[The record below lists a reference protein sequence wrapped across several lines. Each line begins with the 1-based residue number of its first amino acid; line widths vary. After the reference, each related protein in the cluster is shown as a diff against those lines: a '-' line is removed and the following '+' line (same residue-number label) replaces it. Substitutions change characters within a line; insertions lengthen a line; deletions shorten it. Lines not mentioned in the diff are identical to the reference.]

1 MRFGQKEKKSCYLY
15 FCFST
20 LFFSASFQH
29 SLANTTTMAMKRRKK
44 KKNRKIWLNFE
55 VLSFGNE
62 WLTASLLAV
71 EWRRGINVERRS
83 WLIHKVNI
91 SQNGKSKEEKKPGMR
106 AKQICQFILQKHI
119 VTEGEWEKKDLAVV
133 SIYNQ
138 ICLLLLSF
146 INEGDNFVLFF
157 DEGKK
162 IFTNIG

>member
-1 MRFGQKEKKSCYLY
+1 
-15 FCFST
+15 
-20 LFFSASFQH
+20 
-29 SLANTTTMAMKRRKK
+29 
-44 KKNRKIWLNFE
+44 
-55 VLSFGNE
+55 
-62 WLTASLLAV
+62 LTASLLAV

-146 INEGDNFVLFF
+146 INEGDNFIFF
-157 DEGKK
+157 WRREKK
-162 IFTNIG
+162 SLRI